1 VRRITAIGLLGAA
14 IVVACTSGGDD
25 EDAAVDVVVADM
37 QAYPRADFRSDDERR
52 CVAEQVVDAIG
63 LDRLR
68 EVGLDVDQAGPPSL
82 WQPKLTRAE
91 GNAVYA
97 AYDDCLDLEQRD
109 VEAFMAEGMSRAQA
123 LCASRGYRASGIP
136 RVHTLEPPHTGE
148 PTRVAAHA
156 DLEAFLDA
164 AKQACRD
171 WIRE

>member
-14 IVVACTSGGDD
+14 IAVACTSGDD
-25 EDAAVDVVVADM
+25 GEDAAVSIVAADM
-37 QAYPRADFRSDDERR
+37 EAYPRAEFRNAGERR

-68 EVGLDVDQAGPPSL
+68 EVGLDVGQARPPSL

-91 GNAVYA
+91 GDAVYA
-97 AYDDCLDLEQRD
+97 AYDDCLGLEDRD

-136 RVHTLEPPHTGE
+136 LVHTLEPPHTGE

-164 AKQACRD
+164 AKQACRA